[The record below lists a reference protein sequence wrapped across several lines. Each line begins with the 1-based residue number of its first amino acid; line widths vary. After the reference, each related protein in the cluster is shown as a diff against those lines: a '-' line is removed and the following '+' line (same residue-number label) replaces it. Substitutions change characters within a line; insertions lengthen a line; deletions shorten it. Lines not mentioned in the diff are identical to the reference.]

1 MKLIPPASKHLCSQG
16 VSRVM
21 SDLEAIFSAEQAYL
35 TDFRVIRP
43 NCCPLHSDL
52 ACALEETAMRFL
64 EEKRP
69 YAFVMRPY
77 DDSLLDMENAA
88 RDILSRI
95 DGFDFFIARNHGYE
109 EEVPVEKR
117 DIATIL
123 AKDEGFVGH
132 GYCHICRL
140 ALFADFGIAELATL
154 NPNVLLEIGLMYGFG
169 KTVILTLECR
179 ITRLDELPFDLLG
192 EIAVPYENYP
202 ALCTG
207 LQRQVKSVVEQL
219 KRRYL

>member
-1 MKLIPPASKHLCSQG
+1 
-16 VSRVM
+16 
-21 SDLEAIFSAEQAYL
+21 
-35 TDFRVIRP
+35 
-43 NCCPLHSDL
+43 
-52 ACALEETAMRFL
+52 MRFL

-77 DDSLLDMENAA
+77 CDDFLDMENAA

-95 DGFDFFIARNHGYE
+95 DGFDFFIVRNLLYE
-109 EEVPVEKR
+109 EEVPLIER

-123 AKDEGFVGH
+123 AKDESFEGH
-132 GYCHICRL
+132 GYCQICRL

-169 KTVILTLECR
+169 KTVVLTLESR
-179 ITRLDELPFDLLG
+179 ITSLNGLPFDLLG
-192 EIAVPYENYP
+192 KIIVPYKNYP

-207 LQRQVKSVVEQL
+207 LQRQVEAVVKQL
-219 KRRYL
+219 KERYLL